1 MEVKEQ
7 LCERDQAIRKLER
20 KIEDIDREL
29 QSIKLD
35 NEANDLLREQEKEI
49 ATYRLYMRCNTEGN
63 PLMLNYIQLQLMGIQ
78 IMIFCN
84 RDTMILLDK
93 ERIFNRWRLNSEHK
107 LLQD

>member
-1 MEVKEQ
+1 EQ

-49 ATYRLYMRCNTEGN
+49 ATYRLYM
-63 PLMLNYIQLQLMGIQ
+63 
-78 IMIFCN
+78 
-84 RDTMILLDK
+84 
-93 ERIFNRWRLNSEHK
+93 
-107 LLQD
+107 